1 MGMDMSSKKYDK
13 VFLTGCDENTEWMLP
28 WFVENY
34 KKHNDTPLIFAN
46 FGCSEKTQNY
56 VFEQFHAILNFKN
69 NNLKGWFMKP
79 LAMMTCPSVET
90 VWIDTDCEVLD
101 NISDI
106 FSLIENEKLLMA
118 EDRPWSKRR
127 KELWHNSGIVGFRNK
142 PQILRAWLEQVK
154 KSPVVG
160 DQEVLH
166 SMLNPISKLTYIKD
180 LPSVYNW
187 LRLDLLDG
195 VDSKKKKVIH
205 WTGKKGKDHIR
216 SLMNG

>member
-1 MGMDMSSKKYDK
+1 
-13 VFLTGCDENTEWMLP
+13 
-28 WFVENY
+28 
-34 KKHNDTPLIFAN
+34 
-46 FGCSEKTQNY
+46 
-56 VFEQFHAILNFKN
+56 
-69 NNLKGWFMKP
+69 
-79 LAMMTCPSVET
+79 MTCPSVET

-166 SMLNPISKLTYIKD
+166 SMLDPISKLTYIKD